1 MGEICEGSAGC
12 KDTMWKEGVGGTA
25 FLVGTRVEGTS
36 GRRQGQQG
44 QGQRWGQVCKF
55 KEKIVKED
63 AEGRDGVWV
72 LRLSSEGSTVIS
84 AREKEARRVHPG
96 LVFTDLFVA
105 M

>member
-1 MGEICEGSAGC
+1 M
-12 KDTMWKEGVGGTA
+12 
-25 FLVGTRVEGTS
+25 
-36 GRRQGQQG
+36 
-44 QGQRWGQVCKF
+44 
-55 KEKIVKED
+55 KED